1 MLRKI
6 LAGACATCLLF
17 LCGCTKQHNI
27 DPAEFCRRYNEIQ
40 GEEVILPER
49 FFKEQGETSQETN
62 CNFPFWEGYSAL
74 LSLQT
79 DTDGTVTGFQLT
91 CIREGTALSTE
102 GLNALYKTYV
112 DLAAVLTVSN
122 REDAE
127 NTVRAA
133 GLLPESLVF
142 ADYGFV
148 GEADGHQY
156 SVFSGEMYISLFCG
170 RV

>member
-6 LAGACATCLLF
+6 LAGVCAIFLLF
-17 LCGCTKQHNI
+17 LCGCTKQRNI
-27 DPAEFCRRYNEIQ
+27 DPAEFCRRYNEMQSAEIL
-40 GEEVILPER
+40 LPEQ
-49 FFKEQGETSQETN
+49 FFKEQGENVQEVN
-62 CNFPFWEGYSAL
+62 CNFMLREEIGAL

-91 CIREGTALSTE
+91 CICENTAFSAE
-102 GLNALYKTYV
+102 ALNALYNTYV
-112 DLAAVLTVSN
+112 DLAAVLTVSS

-156 SVFSGEMYISLFCG
+156 SVFSEEQYISLFCA
-170 RV
+170 RI